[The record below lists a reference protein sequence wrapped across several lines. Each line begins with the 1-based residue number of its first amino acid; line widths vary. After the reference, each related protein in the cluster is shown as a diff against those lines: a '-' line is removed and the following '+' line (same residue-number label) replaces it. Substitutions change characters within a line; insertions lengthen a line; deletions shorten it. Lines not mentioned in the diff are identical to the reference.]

1 MGYWFPVNY
10 LLRHVG
16 ILNKESAR
24 NVAVISHAAL
34 NQAVPRTAIN
44 TLHSHQIFTVEVC
57 PLLKNKNCSWQ
68 RKKMKNTTRISDNS
82 SSTKLRGI
90 QGSFTQS
97 SSFPDV
103 WVRDSSTSFPA
114 VYSHSF
120 FALLKPQTIPPPPP
134 TPSGP
139 DSSSVTTLRGVE
151 RTVMPLNFPL
161 GNRSSEDLS
170 FRPIQKRPIWK
181 GAKPSL
187 RRSEGCLQNNSLLS
201 AVRFP
206 EESPPQTDNS
216 LQIGAR
222 VWPIGV

>member
-1 MGYWFPVNY
+1 
-10 LLRHVG
+10 
-16 ILNKESAR
+16 
-24 NVAVISHAAL
+24 
-34 NQAVPRTAIN
+34 
-44 TLHSHQIFTVEVC
+44 
-57 PLLKNKNCSWQ
+57 
-68 RKKMKNTTRISDNS
+68 MKNTTRISDNS

-103 WVRDSSTSFPA
+103 WVRDSSTSFPLHRFQLFILT
-114 VYSHSF
+114 HS
-120 FALLKPQTIPPPPP
+120 LLFWRHRQSPPPPP

-139 DSSSVTTLRGVE
+139 DSSRVTTLRGVE

-161 GNRSSEDLS
+161 GNRPCEDLS